1 MPSPDSE
8 SQSSRASI
16 TFRICAHLEHIYF
29 NLTCASFAAC
39 LWWMQLVHMPRGN
52 PSITWYFVSAT
63 VRPQNEYPP
72 TPGRLDGWTRS
83 GHYSA
88 RDHVRDTTLVISRC
102 CLFNFKLNN
111 DHSTGILS
119 AMVCSVERG
128 KGKGLGVLRVH
139 LHLHLHLSARHT
151 PSNSRVRLACS

>member
-1 MPSPDSE
+1 VRIWSTFILISPVPLSLRVSDGCSW
-8 SQSSRASI
+8 STCPAATLQLRDTLCQRLLGPRTSI
-16 TFRICAHLEHIYF
+16 L
-29 NLTCASFAAC
+29 
-39 LWWMQLVHMPRGN
+39 QL
-52 PSITWYFVSAT
+52 
-63 VRPQNEYPP
+63 
-72 TPGRLDGWTRS
+72 LDGWTRS